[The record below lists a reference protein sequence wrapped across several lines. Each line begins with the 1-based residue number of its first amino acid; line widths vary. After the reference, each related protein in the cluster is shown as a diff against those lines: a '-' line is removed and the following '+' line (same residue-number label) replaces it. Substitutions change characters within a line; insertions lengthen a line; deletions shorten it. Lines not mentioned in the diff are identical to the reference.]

1 MQFANYNAFRVA
13 CQKLIEGDDT
23 AGNTFSVNTLD
34 LMIALAESRVYR
46 DLRATTMEKP
56 LSVVVASNAAA
67 LPADLIELNE
77 VYFSGGQPLQV
88 ITLDRYRT
96 LSAIGVP
103 NGATTCVCAQDG
115 DTLRF
120 WPAATGTVLG
130 SYYAKPDPL
139 ETITWANA
147 TTFARYP
154 ELFLYATLVEA
165 MPMLGMEANL
175 QLWETKYQQALNNA
189 AHDERMRVYGGSPL
203 RIRAR

>member
-34 LMIALAESRVYR
+34 LMIALAETRVYR
-46 DLRATTMEKP
+46 DLRATTMQKP
-56 LSVVVASNAAA
+56 LSVLLVSGVAT

-88 ITLDRYRT
+88 ITLDRFRV

-103 NGATTCVCAQDG
+103 NGAQTCVCAQDG
-115 DTLRF
+115 DTLVF
-120 WPAATGTVLG
+120 WPAATGTVIG
-130 SYYAKPDPL
+130 SYYAKPAAL
-139 ETITWANA
+139 ETITWADA

-154 ELFLYATLVEA
+154 ELFLYAALVEA
-165 MPMLGMEANL
+165 MPMLGMERNL
-175 QLWETKYQQALNNA
+175 QLWEGKYQQALSNA
-189 AHDERMRVYGGSPL
+189 QHDERMRVYGGSPL
-203 RIRAR
+203 RIRTR

>member
-1 MQFANYNAFRVA
+1 MQFATYDAFRVA

-34 LMIALAESRVYR
+34 LMIAMAESRVYR
-46 DLRATTMEKP
+46 DLRATTMQKP
-56 LSVVVASNAAA
+56 LSVALVSGVAT
-67 LPADLIELNE
+67 LPADLVELNE
-77 VYFSGGQPLQV
+77 VYFSGHEPLQV
-88 ITLDRYRT
+88 ITLDRLRV
-96 LSAIGVP
+96 LSSIGVA

-115 DTLRF
+115 DTLVF

-130 SYYAKPDPL
+130 SYYAKPAPL
-139 ETITWANA
+139 ESVTWSDA

-165 MPMLGMEANL
+165 MPMLGMERNL
-175 QLWETKYQQALNNA
+175 QLWEGKYQQALNNA
-189 AHDERMRVYGGSPL
+189 SHEERMRVYAGSPL

>member
-1 MQFANYNAFRVA
+1 
-13 CQKLIEGDDT
+13 
-23 AGNTFSVNTLD
+23 
-34 LMIALAESRVYR
+34 MIALAESRVYR

-56 LSVVVASNAAA
+56 LSVVVSSNAAA

-154 ELFLYATLVEA
+154 ELFLYATHGGSHA
-165 MPMLGMEANL
+165 DPRHGG
-175 QLWETKYQQALNNA
+175 QACSCGRPSTSRRSITQPS
-189 AHDERMRVYGGSPL
+189 DERMRVYGGSPL
-203 RIRAR
+203 RIRTR